1 MISYI
6 GFNGENYSGYKG
18 FDNETD
24 ESIVHYTADLALVHH
39 LYDQS
44 DKNYLFKAPPKSL
57 NVGDLV
63 DTKIEGTNKTLA
75 RVIDVYRNIL
85 IPSAEYNFICK
96 VAKIDEIKST
106 IVCRYVKE
114 EF

>member
-1 MISYI
+1 MEYEIGGTIIS
-6 GFNGENYSGYKG
+6 
-18 FDNETD
+18 
-24 ESIVHYTADLALVHH
+24 YTADLVLAHH

-44 DKNYLFKAPPKSL
+44 NKNYLFKAPPRSL
-57 NVGDLV
+57 NVGDLI

-75 RVIDVYRNIL
+75 RVIDVYRNIP

-96 VAKIDEIKST
+96 VANIDEVKST

-114 EF
+114 EI